1 VARRSSAPPR
11 ASIGEL
17 QGEGAVTLAAGDY
30 EAVFLPGLGMLGASL
45 KYRGDELLSLAG
57 VPAYRDGHQTGL
69 PLLAPWA
76 NRLATRQ
83 FRVAGVDVDLRRVR
97 LNTEENRLPIHGT
110 MTAERGWE
118 IVRVEA
124 GLLRARFDYGVRDDL
139 LKAFPFPH
147 MLELAVRLSDDGLRV
162 HTTLVATGRR
172 RVPVSFGWHPYFR
185 VPGSRRQ
192 WWLELPAR
200 RRIEL
205 DTRSIPT
212 GRSQRESAERRQLGS
227 RTFDDGYALGRDRQF
242 ALESA
247 KRRLEIRFLA
257 TYPFAQI
264 YAPTGSK
271 FVAIEPMTAPTNALV
286 TGDCPIV
293 RPGSRFTAS
302 FEVAAH

>member
-1 VARRSSAPPR
+1 LSAPPR
-11 ASIGEL
+11 TSIGDW
-17 QGEGAVTLAAGDY
+17 QGEGAVFLAAGDY

-45 KYRGDELLSLAG
+45 TFRGDELLSLAG
-57 VPAYRDGHQTGL
+57 VSTYRDGHQTGL

-83 FRVAGVDVDLRRVR
+83 FRVAGADVDLRRVR
-97 LNTEENRLPIHGT
+97 LGTDENRLPIHGT
-110 MTAERGWE
+110 MTAASGWE
-118 IVRVEA
+118 IVKVEP
-124 GLLRARFDYGVRDDL
+124 GLLRARFDYGARDNL

-147 MLELAVRLSDDGLRV
+147 VLELAIRLSDDGLRV
-162 HTTLVATGRR
+162 HTMLMATGRR

-185 VPGSRRQ
+185 VPGNRRQ

-200 RRIEL
+200 RHLEL
-205 DTRSIPT
+205 DVRGIPT
-212 GRSQRESAERRQLGS
+212 GRSQRESAERQRLGN

-257 TYPFAQI
+257 TYPFGQL
-264 YAPTGSK
+264 YAPPGSS

-286 TGDCPIV
+286 TGSCPIV
-293 RPGSRFTAS
+293 RPGGRFTAS
-302 FEVAAH
+302 FEVTAH